1 MKPKAWIFDMDGVL
15 VDTNPFH
22 KRAWTAYARE
32 LGHDITEE
40 WMASHVYG
48 RINREALTALLG
60 HIPSESEVKRHTMN
74 KETMFIREYSHHI
87 QLIPGLDN
95 LLPAAKTLGIPMAV
109 ATSAPRMNVEFIFD
123 RLGLSPYFPIV
134 IDDEL
139 VTKGKPDPEIY
150 LLTAEKLGIQP
161 AECLVFEDSF
171 SGVAAGLA
179 AGMKV
184 IAVSTTHAA
193 EEFEGVELVIG
204 DFEGLEPSD
213 RWENS

>member
-22 KRAWTAYARE
+22 MRAWTAYAQE
-32 LGHDITEE
+32 LGHVISEE
-40 WMASHVYG
+40 WMARNVFG

-60 HIPSESEVKRHTMN
+60 HVPTDEEVKIHTLN
-74 KETMFIREYSHHI
+74 KETMFIREYSKHI
-87 QLIPGLDN
+87 QLVPGLEQ
-95 LLPAAKTLGIPMAV
+95 LLPQAKAMGIPMAV

-123 RLGLSPYFPIV
+123 RLGLAKYFPIV
-134 IDDEL
+134 VDDEL

-161 AECLVFEDSF
+161 SECLVFEDSF

-179 AGMKV
+179 AGIKV
-184 IAVSTTHAA
+184 IAVSTTHSS
-193 EEFEGVELVIG
+193 EEFEGVEGVIE

-213 RWENS
+213 WWENS

>member
-1 MKPKAWIFDMDGVL
+1 MKAKAWIFDMDGVL

-32 LGHDITEE
+32 LGHDITED

-60 HIPSESEVKRHTMN
+60 YVPSEEEVRQHTMN
-74 KETMFIREYSHHI
+74 KETMFISEYKDHI
-87 QLIPGLDN
+87 HLVAGLAQ
-95 LLPAAKTLGIPMAV
+95 LLPAAKALGIPMAV

-123 RLGLSPYFPIV
+123 RLELAAYFPIV
-134 IDDEL
+134 VDDEL
-139 VTKGKPDPEIY
+139 VTRGKPDPEIY
-150 LLTAEKLGIQP
+150 LLTAEKLGIP
-161 AECLVFEDSF
+161 PSDCLVFEDSF

-179 AGMKV
+179 AGMQV

-193 EEFEGVELVIG
+193 HEFDGVEMVVEN
-204 DFEGLEPSD
+204 FEGLEPSD
-213 RWENS
+213 WWANS

>member
-32 LGHDITEE
+32 LGHDISEE

-60 HIPSESEVKRHTMN
+60 YIPSEEEVRRHTLN
-74 KETMFIREYSHHI
+74 KETMFIRDYSDHI
-87 QLIPGLDN
+87 HLVPGLDV
-95 LLPAAKTLGIPMAV
+95 LLPAAKALGIPMAV

-123 RLGLSPYFPIV
+123 RLGLATYFPIV
-134 IDDEL
+134 VDDEF

-150 LLTAEKLGIQP
+150 LLTAEKLDIQP
-161 AECLVFEDSF
+161 SDCLVFEDSF
-171 SGVAAGLA
+171 SGVTAGLV

-184 IAVSTTHAA
+184 IAVSTTHSS
-193 EEFEGVELVIG
+193 EEFDGVEMVIE
-204 DFEGLEPSD
+204 DFEGLESSN
-213 RWENS
+213 WWGNL